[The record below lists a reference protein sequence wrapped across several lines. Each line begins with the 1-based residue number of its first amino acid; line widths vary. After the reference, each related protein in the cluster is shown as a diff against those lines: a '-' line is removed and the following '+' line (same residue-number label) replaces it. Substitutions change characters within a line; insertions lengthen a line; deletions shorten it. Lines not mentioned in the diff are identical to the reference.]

1 MEKLRFVGLDVH
13 VDSIAIAIA
22 EGRGGE
28 PSLLGIFPNDVVALV
43 KRLRRLGT
51 TRCCYEAGPT
61 GFGLQRALT
70 EGGIKCVVV
79 APSLVPT
86 RAGDHVKTDR
96 RDAAKLARFLRS
108 GDLTEIY
115 IPDSETEALRDL
127 ERARDDAK
135 KAERVAR
142 HQLGKFLM
150 RHGRRF
156 PGKTTWTRAHLDWA
170 RSQQFVHEAQHR
182 VLTDYLTAVED
193 LRLRVEVLTRAISD
207 IVEKSSLKPLVKA
220 LQAFRGI
227 SLVSAVTIAA
237 ELGDLRRFATAP
249 QLMGYLGL
257 VPSEHSSGNTRKR
270 GRITRA
276 GNGHV
281 RRVLIEA
288 AWAYHFRPAKSRAI
302 RDRSQGVAPG
312 VERIAWHA
320 QERLC
325 GRYRRLIA
333 RGKNS
338 KKAVTAVARELA
350 GFIWAVGR
358 EEQLLAT

>member
-1 MEKLRFVGLDVH
+1 MGKLRFVGLDVH
-13 VDSIAIAIA
+13 VDSIAIAVA
-22 EGRGGE
+22 EQEGGE
-28 PSLLGIFPNDVVALV
+28 PSLLGIFPNDLASLV
-43 KRLRRLGT
+43 KRLRRLGAT
-51 TRCCYEAGPT
+51 KCCYEAGPT
-61 GFGLQRALT
+61 GFGLQRVLA
-70 EGGIKCVVV
+70 EAGIECVVV
-79 APSLVPT
+79 APSLVPS

-108 GDLTEIY
+108 GDLTAIY
-115 IPDSETEALRDL
+115 IPEPETEALRDL

-142 HQLGKFLM
+142 HQLGKFLL

-156 PGKTTWTRAHLDWA
+156 PGKTTWTKAHLDWA
-170 RSQQFVHEAQHR
+170 RGQEFAHEAQRR

-193 LRLRVEVLTRAISD
+193 LGLRLEMLTKAIAELVES
-207 IVEKSSLKPLVKA
+207 SSLRPLVKA

-257 VPSEHSSGNTRKR
+257 VPSEHSSGETRRR

-281 RRVLIEA
+281 RRILIEA
-288 AWAYHFRPAKSRAI
+288 AWAYRFRAAKSRAI
-302 RDRSQGVAPG
+302 RERSRGVAPG
-312 VERIAWHA
+312 VERIAWCA
-320 QERLC
+320 QQRLC
-325 GRYRRLIA
+325 NRYRRLIA

-338 KKAVTAVARELA
+338 KKAIAAVARELA
-350 GFIWAVGR
+350 GFIWAVGK
-358 EEQLLAT
+358 EEQLLAA